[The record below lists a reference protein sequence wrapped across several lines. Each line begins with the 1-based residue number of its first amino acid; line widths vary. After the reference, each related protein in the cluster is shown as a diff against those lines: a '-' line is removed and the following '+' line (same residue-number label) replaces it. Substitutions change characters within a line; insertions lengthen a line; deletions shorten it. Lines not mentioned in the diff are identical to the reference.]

1 MITVTVTR
9 CSNFI
14 LQGVPESLSYLRWEF
29 KKESK
34 KTRKHAFD
42 QEKRSRKKE
51 KNTLSTKKV
60 RFKEK
65 R

>member
-14 LQGVPESLSYLRWEF
+14 LQGVPESLSHLRWEL
-29 KKESK
+29 KEESK

-51 KNTLSTKKV
+51 
-60 RFKEK
+60 EK
-65 R
+65 HALDQESKIQGKR